1 MWMLTGL
8 NPRKPP
14 QEAGEEQSI
23 LPQTWHGLGQ
33 VSQFLGTS
41 LPV

>member
-1 MWMLTGL
+1 MWMHTGL
-8 NPRKPP
+8 SPCELP

-33 VSQFLGTS
+33 VFCFLGTS
-41 LPV
+41 LSI